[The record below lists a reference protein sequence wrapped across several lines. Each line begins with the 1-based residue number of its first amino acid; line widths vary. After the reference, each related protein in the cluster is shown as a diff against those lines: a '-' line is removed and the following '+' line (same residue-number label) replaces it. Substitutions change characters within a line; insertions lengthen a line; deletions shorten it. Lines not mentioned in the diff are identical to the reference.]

1 MREKTASGVR
11 RAAIATGLREG
22 AQVQIA
28 YKIMLKTGK
37 YYTKT
42 IKKGCVL
49 ALYPQHFICM
59 VDGFR
64 VSFRYNEV
72 VGDET
77 TKITVL

>member
-1 MREKTASGVR
+1 MRENTVLGVR
-11 RAAIATGLREG
+11 RAALATGLREG
-22 AQVQIA
+22 ASVQIA

-42 IKKGCVL
+42 VRNALVL
-49 ALYPQHFICM
+49 ALYPHHFVCE

-72 VGDET
+72 VGDES